1 VSELLRL
8 SDAAWLTERRVVPSQ
23 SPLWTDILDRVEL
36 QISGARQVR
45 GSGPSSLAGTSSV
58 LARAHSHFLV
68 ALESGSKIGQHTV
81 SRAATEA
88 VELLIAVARV
98 WGTFGARAEDRPA
111 WLADQLRRRLAAH
124 EDAVLAGEVTYRIWS
139 EHGEQPSAAMRQAI
153 THLSRD
159 PTAPQSDLLSLSI
172 AAVDLASL
180 LVRLAANAG
189 ASGRTGEAPE
199 QRSAALNAKLGTV
212 AAEVAAH
219 SRDVKPPVHKHGD
232 MVAHHLAAAL
242 RVRPPQ
248 TTLKRLSAGSPGHLA
263 HPDLDPEGLR
273 EAWLGL
279 ATHEHVAVAALDG
292 TLEKPRYD
300 QSSTTLS
307 TVITDGAA
315 NVICG
320 GRLLGRPAAFRHA
333 RAWRHQTLALTY
345 ALEAYVAALR
355 GHAPSLAQAQ
365 RIALTRLVRATVAI
379 VLIDLQHETQPAQR
393 IPVA

>member
-1 VSELLRL
+1 MSELLRL
-8 SDAAWLTERRVVPSQ
+8 SDPAWLTERRVVPSQ

-36 QISGARQVR
+36 QISGARQVK
-45 GSGPSSLAGTSSV
+45 GPGPSSLAGTSSV

-68 ALESGSKIGQHTV
+68 ALQSGSNIGQDTV
-81 SRAATEA
+81 SRVATDA
-88 VELLIAVARV
+88 VEVLIAVARV
-98 WGTFGARAEDRPA
+98 WGTFGARAEDRRA

-199 QRSAALNAKLGTV
+199 QRSAALDAKLGTV

-219 SRDVKPPVHKHGD
+219 SRDVKPPVDKHGD

-248 TTLKRLSAGSPGHLA
+248 ATLKRLSAGSPGHLA
-263 HPDLDPEGLR
+263 HPDLDQECLR

-279 ATHEHVAVAALDG
+279 ATQEHVAVAALDG
-292 TLEKPRYD
+292 KLDKPRYD
-300 QSSTTLS
+300 QSSTSLS

-333 RAWRHQTLALTY
+333 RAWRHQTLALTF

-379 VLIDLQHETQPAQR
+379 VLIDLQRETQAAQR
-393 IPVA
+393 IPIA

>member
-1 VSELLRL
+1 
-8 SDAAWLTERRVVPSQ
+8 
-23 SPLWTDILDRVEL
+23 
-36 QISGARQVR
+36 
-45 GSGPSSLAGTSSV
+45 V

>member
-1 VSELLRL
+1 M
-8 SDAAWLTERRVVPSQ
+8 
-23 SPLWTDILDRVEL
+23 
-36 QISGARQVR
+36 
-45 GSGPSSLAGTSSV
+45 
-58 LARAHSHFLV
+58 
-68 ALESGSKIGQHTV
+68 
-81 SRAATEA
+81 
-88 VELLIAVARV
+88 
-98 WGTFGARAEDRPA
+98 
-111 WLADQLRRRLAAH
+111 
-124 EDAVLAGEVTYRIWS
+124 LAGEVTYRIWS

-189 ASGRTGEAPE
+189 ASGRTREAPE
-199 QRSAALNAKLGTV
+199 QRSAALDAKLGTV

-355 GHAPSLAQAQ
+355 GHAPSLAQAH